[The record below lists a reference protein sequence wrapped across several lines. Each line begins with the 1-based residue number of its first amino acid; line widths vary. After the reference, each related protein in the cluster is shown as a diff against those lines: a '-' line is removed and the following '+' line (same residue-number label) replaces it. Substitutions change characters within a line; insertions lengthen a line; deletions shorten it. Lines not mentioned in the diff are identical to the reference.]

1 MAKMSKKSVLDDAAQ
16 VALAR
21 AFIEQ
26 DARLQVLESE
36 TNLSRER
43 LIRLYKEIKLKS
55 PPKGMLPFSTDS
67 YYEMKNTSQFL
78 LDVPYESPSE
88 SVSEF
93 ANESQDQEL
102 APELIDAY
110 FSAKSSS
117 SYILESEQDLYLW
130 ESLDANDLEMPI
142 EAQVLGP

>member
-1 MAKMSKKSVLDDAAQ
+1 MSKKSVLDDAAQ

-55 PPKGMLPFSTDS
+55 PPKG
-67 YYEMKNTSQFL
+67 
-78 LDVPYESPSE
+78 
-88 SVSEF
+88 
-93 ANESQDQEL
+93 
-102 APELIDAY
+102 
-110 FSAKSSS
+110 
-117 SYILESEQDLYLW
+117 
-130 ESLDANDLEMPI
+130 
-142 EAQVLGP
+142 